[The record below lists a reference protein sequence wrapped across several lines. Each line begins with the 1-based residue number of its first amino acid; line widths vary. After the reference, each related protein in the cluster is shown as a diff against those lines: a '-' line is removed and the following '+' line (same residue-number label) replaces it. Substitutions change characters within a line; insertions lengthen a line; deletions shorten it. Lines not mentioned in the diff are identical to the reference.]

1 MFVLDVILDK
11 GHAERLRDNREF
23 AFRLVGWQCYRGAIK
38 FGNGQLIVALAQN
51 RQAHRHAEA
60 LGIARGP
67 KQDLPDSSDLD
78 ELLFQACQR
87 PILDLSGIA
96 KVMTFSA
103 DRAILVT
110 MKPTRVRIKFARMP
124 LDLGDDPARFCPAC
138 RLINEI
144 CIGCRTSFGG
154 GPIGRLSSWPVR
166 SCWMR
171 FVGNRI
177 ARWIRSAG
185 KNQ

>member
-38 FGNGQLIVALAQN
+38 FGDGQLIVAKRTGTLKLPALPAGPSRTFLA
-51 RQAHRHAEA
+51 A
-60 LGIARGP
+60 
-67 KQDLPDSSDLD
+67 
-78 ELLFQACQR
+78 
-87 PILDLSGIA
+87 PILMSFSFRPVSDQSLIRSGIA

-103 DRAILVT
+103 DRAILLT

-124 LDLGDDPARFCPAC
+124 LDLGDDPARLCPAC

-154 GPIGRLSSWPVR
+154 GPIG
-166 SCWMR
+166 
-171 FVGNRI
+171 
-177 ARWIRSAG
+177 
-185 KNQ
+185 